1 MDVHIQGN
9 YITSPQRVNFELKKK
24 IFSNSTEIMR
34 DFCLFESKAYTNFN
48 LRCVFWWTWLQNEP
62 ETPLTNENENQH
74 QSFSLELRKNLQRV
88 Y

>member
-48 LRCVFWWTWLQNEP
+48 L
-62 ETPLTNENENQH
+62 
-74 QSFSLELRKNLQRV
+74 
-88 Y
+88 